1 MIAVKCNLLLYAAD
15 ICLVFQS
22 KNVKIIEKQLNGD
35 FANIC
40 DWFVD
45 NKLHIHFR
53 EDRTKS
59 ILSEPRNYT

>member
-1 MIAVKCNLLLYAAD
+1 MMAVKCNLLLYAAGT
-15 ICLVFQS
+15 CLVFQS
-22 KNVKIIEKQLNGD
+22 KNVKVIEKQLNGD

-40 DWFVD
+40 DCFVD
-45 NKLHIHFR
+45 NKLNIHFS